1 MDNAIFYQGEMVR
14 EFLEKNGPKLIYLL
28 PYSAEFFP
36 IENFGYK
43 LKAIMKKLKPRTYK
57 DLIDGITEAMLEV
70 TDSDIRN
77 CLLTAATVPR
87 SFENCYKSALRKVAH
102 HNN

>member
-1 MDNAIFYQGEMVR
+1 M
-14 EFLEKNGPKLIYLL
+14 IYLL
-28 PYSAEFFP
+28 LYSAEFSP
-36 IENFGYK
+36 IKNFGYK
-43 LKAIMKKLKPRTYK
+43 LEAILKKLKPRTYK